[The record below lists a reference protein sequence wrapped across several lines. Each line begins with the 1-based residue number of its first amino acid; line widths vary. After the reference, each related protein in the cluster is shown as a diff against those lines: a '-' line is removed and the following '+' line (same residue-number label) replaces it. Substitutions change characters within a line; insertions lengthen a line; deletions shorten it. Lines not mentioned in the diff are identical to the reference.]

1 MPSCRLTVIISTYN
15 WPDALKTVLLAL
27 DKNQDDAFEVIVAD
41 DGSHDI
47 TQSEIAS
54 IKEKV
59 HYPLHHVWQEDNGFR
74 VARIRNI
81 AIQEARGDYIV
92 FIDQDT
98 IPRKDFITQ
107 HRLLAE
113 SGYFVSGSR
122 VYFNDNMT
130 KRVLTDMIDITD
142 FSFWWYVKAKLKK
155 HCNRCLPMLR
165 LRLPAWIRKHKKRQW
180 KGTANL
186 LGVWRADL
194 LAVNG
199 YDEQFM
205 GWGYEDSDL
214 VCRLLA
220 HGVNRKLGKFAT
232 EVVHLHHP
240 IRSRDTTNNNY
251 AMLQETL
258 QGERPLFSQEG
269 ITNHISR
276 TYEKPDL
283 FVTQ

>member
-1 MPSCRLTVIISTYN
+1 MSSTRLTVIISTYN
-15 WPDALKTVLLAL
+15 WPEALKTVLLAL
-27 DKNQDDAFEVIVAD
+27 NQNKDNAFEVIVAD
-41 DGSHDI
+41 DGSGEA
-47 TQSEIAS
+47 TQSVIAAL
-54 IKEKV
+54 KAQV
-59 HYPLHHVWQEDNGFR
+59 HYPLHHVWQADNGFR

-81 AIQEARGDYIV
+81 AIQKACGDYIV

-98 IPRKDFITQ
+98 IPRKDFILQ
-107 HRLLAE
+107 HRVLAE

-122 VYFNDNMT
+122 VYFNDIMT
-130 KRVLTDMIDITD
+130 KRVLTDRIDITD
-142 FSFWWYVKAKLKK
+142 FSFWWYVKATLKK

-165 LRLPAWIRKHKKRQW
+165 LRLPDWIRKHKKRQW

-194 LAVNG
+194 LALNG
-199 YDEQFM
+199 YDEQFI

-240 IRSRDTTNNNY
+240 IRSRESTDSNY
-251 AMLQETL
+251 ALLQETL
-258 QGERPLFSQEG
+258 QGTRPLYSQEG
-269 ITNHISR
+269 ITNHI
-276 TYEKPDL
+276 EP
-283 FVTQ
+283 